1 MKIKRGIGFIGEN
14 KIQISN
20 TEERIWGKK
29 AVNEKSKSTR
39 KLHRSKV
46 VSSSRELEN
55 HAKCL

>member
-29 AVNEKSKSTR
+29 ALNEKR
-39 KLHRSKV
+39 KLHRSQV

-55 HAKCL
+55 HVKCL